1 MSGLFGGGG
10 AQQTPPATS
19 SYGGNPAQYIPTAQP
34 QQDTQLQ
41 TLINSMFGTG
51 LGGLGAV
58 NNATGGA
65 GPAGWAY
72 PLGQNIAY
80 STTNPSTSQIVGQ
93 DPYAQQALNASI
105 YQQQNV
111 APTLSSYA
119 SGLLPAGSGLLNAG
133 QQQIGLAPQI
143 AEAGF
148 DPQNTLYQ
156 SELNKTQQGASAA
169 NAASGVAGP
178 YAASTINDAVG
189 NFQSNWD
196 NQQLARMVQG
206 IQGAGSALSTGGAAE
221 TLGGNLISAA
231 GPLEQQA
238 LSMAQGPAA
247 YYQQLLNA
255 FNQQGQAGLSALSGA
270 TNLGN
275 TAFNLAQ
282 VPAGDIQS
290 YLGLAQGAPGAAAN
304 LGNLGFNQNQAQ
316 LGDLGSL
323 LNTGL
328 GGGSIGNALYGSQ
341 GLSGALGLP
350 QGSGLLGGLSSL
362 FGGGAGGG
370 GSIAGLTSA
379 DTSLFGGGP
388 GALATSLLGV
398 GF

>member
-1 MSGLFGGGG
+1 MGGLLGGGG
-10 AQQTPPATS
+10 GSVQQAPATS

-80 STTNPSTSQIVGQ
+80 STTNPSTSQIMNQ

-111 APTLSSYA
+111 APMLSSYA
-119 SGLLPAGSGLLNAG
+119 PGLLNAGSGLLNAG
-133 QQQIGLAPQI
+133 QQQIGLAPQL
-143 AEAGF
+143 AAMGM
-148 DPQNTLYQ
+148 DPQKQLYNQ
-156 SELNKTQQGASAA
+156 QLNQTTQGAQAA

-178 YAASTINDAVG
+178 YAASTVNDATQ
-189 NFQSNWD
+189 NFNMDWQ
-196 NQQLARMVQG
+196 NQQLQRALAG
-206 IQGAGSALSTGGAAE
+206 AQGAGQALSTGGAAQ
-221 TLGGNLISAA
+221 TLGGNLIGAA
-231 GPLEQQA
+231 GPIEQQA

-275 TAFNLAQ
+275 TAYQQAQ
-282 VPAGDIQS
+282 IPAGDIQS
-290 YLGLAQGAPGAAAN
+290 YLGMAQGAPGAAAN
-304 LGNLGFNQNQAQ
+304 LGNLGFNQNQSQ
-316 LGDLGSL
+316 LGNLGSL
-323 LNTGL
+323 LNAGL
-328 GGGSIGNALYGSQ
+328 GGGAIGSALYGSNSGTPFGQ
-341 GLSGALGLP
+341 G
-350 QGSGLLGGLSSL
+350 GLLGGL
-362 FGGGAGGG
+362 
-370 GSIAGLTSA
+370 
-379 DTSLFGGGP
+379 TSLFGGGGLSAADA
-388 GALATSLLGV
+388 GAASGFGSAFGQGAIDLGTLGLL
-398 GF
+398 